1 MRKPD
6 PFDLALYGLII
17 TVFVAFIYWFQ
28 LRSMQDSVEPA
39 RRNMQIDQRA
49 WLGVTEVAVAPQLR
63 EGVMFNPTA
72 YAANSGKTP
81 ALNVTQIAGWKKVP
95 AGEQIDCAYEVS
107 TSKPINEGVIQ
118 PNAKR
123 ELSPAFSGALSKEVA
138 DELTSGRFRFYMFGK
153 ITYDD
158 IFRSR
163 HETTFCMRLDTAG
176 NAAFSPFGPYND
188 AD

>member
-1 MRKPD
+1 
-6 PFDLALYGLII
+6 
-17 TVFVAFIYWFQ
+17 FIYWFQ

-107 TSKPINEGVIQ
+107 TSKPINEGVS
-118 PNAKR
+118 
-123 ELSPAFSGALSKEVA
+123 SPTQSVNCLRRSLGRCLRKWPMNSLAAGSGS
-138 DELTSGRFRFYMFGK
+138 TCSGK
-153 ITYDD
+153 LPT
-158 IFRSR
+158 
-163 HETTFCMRLDTAG
+163 TTFFEADTKLLFVCDWTPPVILPSPHLDPTTMQIRARIEITDLP
-176 NAAFSPFGPYND
+176 NT
-188 AD
+188 